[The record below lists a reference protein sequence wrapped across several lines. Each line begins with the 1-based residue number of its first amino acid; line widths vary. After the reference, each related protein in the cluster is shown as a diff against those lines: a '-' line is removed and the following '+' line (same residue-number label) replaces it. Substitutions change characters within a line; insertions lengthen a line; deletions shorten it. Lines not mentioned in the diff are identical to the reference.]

1 MPSVREIQ
9 RPHTHKHAE
18 GVHALKSRSDIV
30 FETVVVVLLGL
41 LTLIILYPLYF
52 VIIAS
57 FSEAKLVVAGQVW
70 IYPKGLTLENYMQC
84 FENGD
89 LMLGYRNAFFIMIM
103 GTATNL
109 VLTILCA
116 YPLSR
121 HDLWGRNAI
130 MMYCTIPM
138 FFGGGL
144 IPTYLLVTK
153 TLGLKNSWWAVILV
167 AGIATY
173 NMIIMRTFFMTSIP
187 YELQEAAQIDGCTP
201 FGILFRIILPLSIPV
216 ICVIGLYYAVNHWNS
231 YFSALIYLPDQKKW
245 PLQLFLRQI
254 LVNNDVSSVDG
265 GASSDEMARR
275 AMRAETIKYA
285 IVILASIPMLIIY
298 PFVQRYFVKGVM
310 IGSVKG

>member
-1 MPSVREIQ
+1 MVSTKKNSRN
-9 RPHTHKHAE
+9 HKDGE
-18 GVHALKSRSDIV
+18 PHALKSRGDII
-30 FETVVVVLLGL
+30 FETIVVIILAI

-52 VIIAS
+52 VVIAS
-57 FSEAKLVVAGQVW
+57 FSDAKLVVAGEVW
-70 IYPKGLTLENYMQC
+70 WYPKGVTLENYMQC
-84 FENGD
+84 FTNGD
-89 LMLGYRNAFFIMIM
+89 LMLGYRNAFIILIL

-109 VLTILCA
+109 FLTILCA

-121 HDLWGRNAI
+121 HDLWGRNGI
-130 MMYCTIPM
+130 MIYCTIPM

-144 IPTYLLVTK
+144 IPTYLMVTQ

-187 YELQEAAQIDGCTP
+187 FELQEAAQIDGCTP
-201 FGILFRIILPLSIPV
+201 IGILLRIILPLSIPV
-216 ICVIGLYYAVNHWNS
+216 ICVIGLYYGVNHWNS
-231 YFSALIYLPDQKKW
+231 YFSALVYLPDKNKW

-254 LVNNDVSSVDG
+254 LVNNDISAVDG

-275 AMRAETIKYA
+275 AMRAETIKYS

>member
-1 MPSVREIQ
+1 MASANKNSRN
-9 RPHTHKHAE
+9 HKDGE
-18 GVHALKSRSDIV
+18 PHALKSRGDII
-30 FETVVVVLLGL
+30 FETIVVIILAI

-52 VIIAS
+52 VVIAS
-57 FSEAKLVVAGQVW
+57 FSDAKLVVAGEVW
-70 IYPKGLTLENYMQC
+70 WYPKGVTLENYMQC
-84 FENGD
+84 FTNGD
-89 LMLGYRNAFFIMIM
+89 LMLGYRNAFIILIL

-109 VLTILCA
+109 FLTILCA

-121 HDLWGRNAI
+121 HDLWGRNGI
-130 MMYCTIPM
+130 MIYCTIPM

-144 IPTYLLVTK
+144 IPTYLMVTQ

-187 YELQEAAQIDGCTP
+187 FELQEAAQIDGCTP
-201 FGILFRIILPLSIPV
+201 IGILLRIILPLSIPV
-216 ICVIGLYYAVNHWNS
+216 ICVIGLYYGVNHWNS
-231 YFSALIYLPDQKKW
+231 YFSALVYLPDKNKW

-254 LVNNDVSSVDG
+254 LVNNDISAVDG

-275 AMRAETIKYA
+275 AMRAETIKYS

>member
-1 MPSVREIQ
+1 MANTKKNSRNHRDGEP
-9 RPHTHKHAE
+9 
-18 GVHALKSRSDIV
+18 HALKSRGDII
-30 FETVVVVLLGL
+30 FETIVVIILAILM
-41 LTLIILYPLYF
+41 LIILYPLYF
-52 VIIAS
+52 VVIAS
-57 FSEAKLVVAGQVW
+57 FSDAKLVVAGEVW
-70 IYPKGLTLENYMQC
+70 WYPKGVTLENYMQC
-84 FENGD
+84 FTNGD
-89 LMLGYRNAFFIMIM
+89 LMLGYRNAFIILIL

-109 VLTILCA
+109 FLTILCA

-121 HDLWGRNAI
+121 HDLWGRNGI
-130 MMYCTIPM
+130 MIYCTIPM

-144 IPTYLLVTK
+144 IPTYLMVTQ

-187 YELQEAAQIDGCTP
+187 FELQEAAQIDGCTP
-201 FGILFRIILPLSIPV
+201 IGILLRIILPLSIPV
-216 ICVIGLYYAVNHWNS
+216 ICVIGLYYGVNHWNS
-231 YFSALIYLPDQKKW
+231 YFSALVYLPDKNKW

-254 LVNNDVSSVDG
+254 LVNNDISAVDG

-275 AMRAETIKYA
+275 AMRAETIKYS

>member
-1 MPSVREIQ
+1 MVSTKKNSRNHRDGEP
-9 RPHTHKHAE
+9 
-18 GVHALKSRSDIV
+18 HALKSRGDII
-30 FETVVVVLLGL
+30 FETIVVIILAI

-52 VIIAS
+52 VVIAS
-57 FSEAKLVVAGQVW
+57 FSDAKLVVAGEVW
-70 IYPKGLTLENYMQC
+70 WYPKGVTLENYMQC
-84 FENGD
+84 FTNGD
-89 LMLGYRNAFFIMIM
+89 LMLGYRNAFIILIL

-109 VLTILCA
+109 FLTILCA

-121 HDLWGRNAI
+121 HDLWGRNGI
-130 MMYCTIPM
+130 MIYCTIPM

-144 IPTYLLVTK
+144 IPTYLMVTQ

-187 YELQEAAQIDGCTP
+187 FELQEAAQIDGCTP
-201 FGILFRIILPLSIPV
+201 IGILLRIILPLSIPV
-216 ICVIGLYYAVNHWNS
+216 ICVIGLYYGVNHWNS
-231 YFSALIYLPDQKKW
+231 YFSALIYLPDKNKW

-254 LVNNDVSSVDG
+254 LVNNDISAVDG

-275 AMRAETIKYA
+275 AMRAETIKYS
-285 IVILASIPMLIIY
+285 IVILASVPMLIIY

>member
-1 MPSVREIQ
+1 MASIKKNSRN
-9 RPHTHKHAE
+9 HKDGE
-18 GVHALKSRSDIV
+18 PHALKSRGDII
-30 FETVVVVLLGL
+30 FETVVVIILAI

-52 VIIAS
+52 VVIAS
-57 FSEAKLVVAGQVW
+57 FSDAKLVVAGEVW
-70 IYPKGLTLENYMQC
+70 WYPKGVTLENYMQC
-84 FENGD
+84 FTNGD
-89 LMLGYRNAFFIMIM
+89 LMLGYRNAFIILIL

-109 VLTILCA
+109 FLTILCA

-121 HDLWGRNAI
+121 HDLWGRNGI
-130 MMYCTIPM
+130 MIYCTIPM

-144 IPTYLLVTK
+144 IPTYLMVTQ

-187 YELQEAAQIDGCTP
+187 FELQEAAQIDGCTP
-201 FGILFRIILPLSIPV
+201 IGILLRIILPLSIPV
-216 ICVIGLYYAVNHWNS
+216 ICVIGLYYGVTHWNS
-231 YFSALIYLPDQKKW
+231 YFSALVYLPDKNKW

-254 LVNNDVSSVDG
+254 LVNNDISAVDG

-275 AMRAETIKYA
+275 AMRAETIKYS

>member
-1 MPSVREIQ
+1 MVSTKKNSRNHRDGEP
-9 RPHTHKHAE
+9 
-18 GVHALKSRSDIV
+18 HALKSRGDVI
-30 FETVVVVLLGL
+30 FETIVVIILAI

-52 VIIAS
+52 VVIAS
-57 FSEAKLVVAGQVW
+57 FSDAKLVVAGEVW
-70 IYPKGLTLENYMQC
+70 WYPKGVTLENYMQC
-84 FENGD
+84 FTNGD
-89 LMLGYRNAFFIMIM
+89 LMLGYRNAFIILIL

-109 VLTILCA
+109 FLTILCA

-121 HDLWGRNAI
+121 HDLWGRNGI
-130 MMYCTIPM
+130 MIYCTIPM

-144 IPTYLLVTK
+144 IPTYLMVTQ

-187 YELQEAAQIDGCTP
+187 FELQEAAQIDGCTP
-201 FGILFRIILPLSIPV
+201 IGILLRIILPLSIPV
-216 ICVIGLYYAVNHWNS
+216 ICVIGLYYGVNHWNS
-231 YFSALIYLPDQKKW
+231 YFSALVYLPDKNKW

-254 LVNNDVSSVDG
+254 LVNNDISAVDG

-275 AMRAETIKYA
+275 AMRAETIKYS

>member
-1 MPSVREIQ
+1 MVSTKKNSRNHRDGEP
-9 RPHTHKHAE
+9 
-18 GVHALKSRSDIV
+18 HALKSRGDII
-30 FETVVVVLLGL
+30 FETVVVIILAI

-52 VIIAS
+52 VVIAS
-57 FSEAKLVVAGQVW
+57 FSDAKLVVAGEVW
-70 IYPKGLTLENYMQC
+70 WYPKGITLENYMQC
-84 FENGD
+84 FTNGD
-89 LMLGYRNAFFIMIM
+89 LMLGYRNAFIILIL

-109 VLTILCA
+109 FLTILCA

-121 HDLWGRNAI
+121 HDLWGRNGI
-130 MMYCTIPM
+130 MIYCTIPM

-144 IPTYLLVTK
+144 IPTYLMVTQ

-187 YELQEAAQIDGCTP
+187 FELQEAAQIDGCTP
-201 FGILFRIILPLSIPV
+201 IGILLRIILPLSIPV
-216 ICVIGLYYAVNHWNS
+216 ICVIGLYYGVNHWNS
-231 YFSALIYLPDQKKW
+231 YFSALVYLPDKNKW

-254 LVNNDVSSVDG
+254 LVNNDISAVDG

-275 AMRAETIKYA
+275 AMRAETIKYS

>member
-1 MPSVREIQ
+1 MVSTKKNSRNHRDGEP
-9 RPHTHKHAE
+9 
-18 GVHALKSRSDIV
+18 HALKSRGDII
-30 FETVVVVLLGL
+30 FETVVVIILAI
-41 LTLIILYPLYF
+41 LTLIILYPQYF
-52 VIIAS
+52 VVIAS
-57 FSEAKLVVAGQVW
+57 FSDAKLVVAGEVW
-70 IYPKGLTLENYMQC
+70 WYPKGVTLENYMQC
-84 FENGD
+84 FTNGD
-89 LMLGYRNAFFIMIM
+89 LMLGYRNAFIILIL

-109 VLTILCA
+109 FLTILCA

-121 HDLWGRNAI
+121 HDLWGRNGI
-130 MMYCTIPM
+130 MIYCTIPM

-144 IPTYLLVTK
+144 IPTYLMVTQ

-187 YELQEAAQIDGCTP
+187 FELQEAAQIDGCTP
-201 FGILFRIILPLSIPV
+201 IGILLRIILPLSIPV
-216 ICVIGLYYAVNHWNS
+216 ICVIGLYYGVNHWNS
-231 YFSALIYLPDQKKW
+231 YFSALVYLPDKNKW

-254 LVNNDVSSVDG
+254 LVNNDISAVDG

-275 AMRAETIKYA
+275 AMRAETIKYS

>member
-1 MPSVREIQ
+1 MVSTKKNSRNHRDGEP
-9 RPHTHKHAE
+9 
-18 GVHALKSRSDIV
+18 HALKSRGDII
-30 FETVVVVLLGL
+30 FETIVVIILAI

-52 VIIAS
+52 VVIAS
-57 FSEAKLVVAGQVW
+57 FSDAKLVVAGEVW
-70 IYPKGLTLENYMQC
+70 WYPKGVTLENYMQC
-84 FENGD
+84 FTNGD
-89 LMLGYRNAFFIMIM
+89 LMLGYRNAFIILIL

-109 VLTILCA
+109 FLTILCA

-121 HDLWGRNAI
+121 HDLWGRNGI
-130 MMYCTIPM
+130 MIYCTIPM

-144 IPTYLLVTK
+144 IPTYLMVTQ

-187 YELQEAAQIDGCTP
+187 FELQEAAQIDGCTP
-201 FGILFRIILPLSIPV
+201 IGILLRIILPLSIPV
-216 ICVIGLYYAVNHWNS
+216 ICVIGLYYGVNHWNS
-231 YFSALIYLPDQKKW
+231 YFSALVYLPDKNKW

-254 LVNNDVSSVDG
+254 LVNNDISAVDG

-275 AMRAETIKYA
+275 AMRAETIKYS
-285 IVILASIPMLIIY
+285 IVILASVPMLIIY

>member
-1 MPSVREIQ
+1 MANIKKNSRN
-9 RPHTHKHAE
+9 HKDGE
-18 GVHALKSRSDIV
+18 PHALKSRGDII
-30 FETVVVVLLGL
+30 FETIVVIILAI

-52 VIIAS
+52 VVIAS
-57 FSEAKLVVAGQVW
+57 FSDAKLVVAGEVW
-70 IYPKGLTLENYMQC
+70 WYPKGVTLENYMQC
-84 FENGD
+84 FTNGD
-89 LMLGYRNAFFIMIM
+89 LMLGYRNAFIILIL

-109 VLTILCA
+109 FLTILCA

-121 HDLWGRNAI
+121 HDLWGRNGI
-130 MMYCTIPM
+130 MIYCTIPM

-144 IPTYLLVTK
+144 IPTYLMVTQ

-187 YELQEAAQIDGCTP
+187 FELQEAAQIDGCTP
-201 FGILFRIILPLSIPV
+201 IGILLRIILPLSIPV
-216 ICVIGLYYAVNHWNS
+216 ICVIGLYYGVNHWNS
-231 YFSALIYLPDQKKW
+231 YFSALVYLPDKNKW

-254 LVNNDVSSVDG
+254 LVNNDISAVDG

-275 AMRAETIKYA
+275 AMRAETIKYS

>member
-1 MPSVREIQ
+1 MANANKNSRN
-9 RPHTHKHAE
+9 HKDGE
-18 GVHALKSRSDIV
+18 PHALKSRSDII
-30 FETVVVVLLGL
+30 FETIVVIILAI

-52 VIIAS
+52 VVIAS
-57 FSEAKLVVAGQVW
+57 FSDAKLVVAGEVW
-70 IYPKGLTLENYMQC
+70 WYPKGVTLENYMQC
-84 FENGD
+84 FTNGD
-89 LMLGYRNAFFIMIM
+89 LMLGYRNAFIILIL

-109 VLTILCA
+109 FLTILCA

-121 HDLWGRNAI
+121 HDLWGRNGI
-130 MMYCTIPM
+130 MIYCTIPM

-144 IPTYLLVTK
+144 IPTYLMVTQ

-187 YELQEAAQIDGCTP
+187 FELQEAAQIDGCTP
-201 FGILFRIILPLSIPV
+201 IGILLRIILPLSIPV
-216 ICVIGLYYAVNHWNS
+216 ICVIGLYYGVNHWNS
-231 YFSALIYLPDQKKW
+231 YFSALVYLPDKNKW

-254 LVNNDVSSVDG
+254 LVNNDISAVDG

-275 AMRAETIKYA
+275 AMRAETIKYS

>member
-1 MPSVREIQ
+1 MVSTKKNSRNHRDGEP
-9 RPHTHKHAE
+9 
-18 GVHALKSRSDIV
+18 HALKSRGDII
-30 FETVVVVLLGL
+30 FETIVVIILAI
-41 LTLIILYPLYF
+41 LTLTILYPLYF
-52 VIIAS
+52 VVIAS
-57 FSEAKLVVAGQVW
+57 FSDAKLVVAGEVW
-70 IYPKGLTLENYMQC
+70 WYPKGVTLENYMQC
-84 FENGD
+84 FTNGD
-89 LMLGYRNAFFIMIM
+89 LMLGYRNAFIILIL

-109 VLTILCA
+109 FLTILCA

-121 HDLWGRNAI
+121 HDLWGRNGI
-130 MMYCTIPM
+130 MIYCTIPM

-144 IPTYLLVTK
+144 IPTYLMVTQ

-187 YELQEAAQIDGCTP
+187 FELQEAAQIDGCTP
-201 FGILFRIILPLSIPV
+201 IGILLRIILPLSIPV
-216 ICVIGLYYAVNHWNS
+216 ICVIGLYYGVTHWNS
-231 YFSALIYLPDQKKW
+231 YFSALVYLPDKNKW

-254 LVNNDVSSVDG
+254 LVNNDISAVDG

-275 AMRAETIKYA
+275 AMRAETIKYS

>member
-1 MPSVREIQ
+1 MASINKNSRN
-9 RPHTHKHAE
+9 HKDGE
-18 GVHALKSRSDIV
+18 PHALKSRGDII
-30 FETVVVVLLGL
+30 FETIVVIILAI

-52 VIIAS
+52 VVIAS
-57 FSEAKLVVAGQVW
+57 FSDAKLVVAGEVW
-70 IYPKGLTLENYMQC
+70 WYPKGVTLENYMQC
-84 FENGD
+84 FTNGD
-89 LMLGYRNAFFIMIM
+89 LMLGYRNAFIILIL

-109 VLTILCA
+109 FLTILCA

-121 HDLWGRNAI
+121 HDLWGRNGI
-130 MMYCTIPM
+130 MIYCTIPM

-144 IPTYLLVTK
+144 IPTYLMVTQ

-187 YELQEAAQIDGCTP
+187 FELQEAAQIDGCTP
-201 FGILFRIILPLSIPV
+201 IGILLRIILPLSIPV
-216 ICVIGLYYAVNHWNS
+216 ICVIGLYYGVTHWNS
-231 YFSALIYLPDQKKW
+231 YFSALVYLPDKNKW

-254 LVNNDVSSVDG
+254 LVNNDISAVDG

-275 AMRAETIKYA
+275 AMRAETIKYS